1 MVDFRFVTGMSDLV
15 IHNEYTSDSEG
26 IMRDCTFVKY
36 SVVSFC
42 REVMI
47 SQIFHDLYINMTQG
61 IYTI

>member
-15 IHNEYTSDSEG
+15 IHNGYTSDSEG
-26 IMRDCTFVKY
+26 IMRDCIIVKY
-36 SVVSFC
+36 SAVSFC